1 MRRRVAVVGG
11 TRFIGVAA
19 VRELLGAGHE
29 VLVAHRGE
37 HELGPDPALDPVEH
51 CHGDRDTLL
60 TKDGP
65 VERFEPEL
73 IIDTFGGGASATKGE
88 QLVGAATRCGAERLV
103 VVSSCDVYQAY
114 VDAGLGDGSG
124 RKLLPPTP
132 LPISEDSPRRTEP
145 YPGALPGHDNVAM
158 EDAVAEFAGTVV
170 ILRPG
175 AIYGPGDTICREWPL
190 IRRALEKRAEL
201 ALPAAGV
208 QFFHRV
214 AVERVAHALVAAV
227 TASIPNKLHPWPC
240 NVVDPYD
247 WTYAGLAA
255 EIGKLMDWEWE
266 PKAVSFGESAHP
278 WQVASPLLVSDVRL
292 RDVLGVPPDS
302 PDPRNALAATVR
314 WYVENGPDPESP
326 YLDW

>member
-1 MRRRVAVVGG
+1 MRIAIVGG
-11 TRFIGVAA
+11 TRFVGVAA
-19 VRELLGAGHE
+19 VRELVNAGLR
-29 VLVAHRGE
+29 VLVAHRGK
-37 HELGPDPALDPVEH
+37 HELASDAAFDAVER
-51 CHGDRDTLL
+51 CHGDRDDLL
-60 TKDGP
+60 AEGGP
-65 VERFEPEL
+65 VELFGPEVM
-73 IIDTFGGGASATKGE
+73 IDTFGGGASAAKGE
-88 QLVGAATRCGAERLV
+88 QLVAAASRCGVDRLV
-103 VVSSCDVYQAY
+103 AVSSCDVYQAY

-124 RKLLPPTP
+124 RKLLPATP

-175 AIYGPGDTICREWPL
+175 AIYGPGDTLCREWPL
-190 IRRALEKRAEL
+190 IRWALEKKSEL
-201 ALPAAGV
+201 ELPAAGV
-208 QFFHRV
+208 QVFHRV

-227 TASIPNKLHPWPC
+227 TAPISDEPHPWAC

-255 EIGKLMDWEWE
+255 EIGRLLDWDWE
-266 PKAVSFGESAHP
+266 PKVVSFGDSAHP

-292 RDVLGVPPDS
+292 REVLGVPPDS
-302 PDPRNALAATVR
+302 PDPREALAATVR